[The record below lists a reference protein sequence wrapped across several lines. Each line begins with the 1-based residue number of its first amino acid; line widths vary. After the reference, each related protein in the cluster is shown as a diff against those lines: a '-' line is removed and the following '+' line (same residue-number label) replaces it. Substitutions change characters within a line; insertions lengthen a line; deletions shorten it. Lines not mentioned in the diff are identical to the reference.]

1 MAVMHNRIRNISIDY
16 IAPHLNVEDYLG
28 SSIFYFDRKDP
39 AGKID
44 ITLGYWD
51 GESKVYHNVTEASG
65 KRVMQVAKRFFPG
78 AIPSR
83 GGGDNCDYDYE
94 YLCPQCG
101 GEV

>member
-1 MAVMHNRIRNISIDY
+1 MSVMHDRIRNISIDY
-16 IAPHLNVEDYLG
+16 IAPHLNAEDYLG
-28 SSIFYFDRKDP
+28 SSIFYFDKKDP
-39 AGKID
+39 GKID

-65 KRVMQVAKRFFPG
+65 KRMIQVAKRFFPG

-83 GGGDNCDYDYE
+83 ISGGCDSYDYE